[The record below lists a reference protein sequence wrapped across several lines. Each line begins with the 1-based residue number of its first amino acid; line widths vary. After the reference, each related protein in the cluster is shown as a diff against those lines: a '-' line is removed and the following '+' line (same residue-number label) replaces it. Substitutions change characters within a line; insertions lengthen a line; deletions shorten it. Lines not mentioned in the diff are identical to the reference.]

1 MGKKDLLRQIPGVD
15 EVIGSSE
22 FKNLLANNP
31 RHLVV
36 ERVREVLDE
45 VRKKILKNP
54 QPKLNVVP
62 SHAEL
67 AEKVEKRLRPNLK
80 KVVNATGVILHTN
93 LGRAP
98 LSKQAQ
104 EHLVTVSS
112 GYSNLEIDLHTGK
125 RGSRYMHV
133 IELLCKLTGAE
144 DAMVVNNNAAA
155 VFLALNT
162 LARQGEVVVWRG
174 ELIEIG
180 GSFRLPEI
188 MSMSGA
194 FLREVGTTNKV
205 YTRDYEEVITE
216 NTALLMKIHPS
227 NFRIVGFTREVS
239 LAELIELGNKH
250 GLPVLYDAGSGAL
263 IDFKEVGLPGEPTI
277 KEAVKAGVAVAT
289 FSGDKLLGGP
299 QAGLVVGK
307 KEFVEKMK
315 RNHLNRALRI
325 DKLTLAALE
334 ITLRHYFEENPW
346 EIIPVLEILSR
357 PVDLVKKQ
365 AKGLAKKL
373 SKVLGDKATVNTIP
387 TQAESGGGAFPNVP
401 IPSHAVSIKFKKTS
415 PQKLQEKLR
424 ENQPPII
431 ARVEDEAVLL
441 DMRTIFPEDEAIICA
456 AFASL
461 V

>member
-15 EVIGSSE
+15 EVISSPE
-22 FKNLLANNP
+22 LKTLLANNP

-36 ERVREVLDE
+36 ERVREVLNE

-54 QPKLNVVP
+54 QPKLGIVP

-67 AEKVEKRLRPNLK
+67 AEEVEKKLRPNLK
-80 KVVNATGVILHTN
+80 KVVNATGIILHTN

-104 EHLVTVSS
+104 EYLVVVSS
-112 GYSNLEIDLHTGK
+112 GYSNLEIDLQTGK

-205 YTRDYEEVITE
+205 YVHDYEEFITE

-227 NFRIVGFTREVS
+227 NFRIVGFTHEVS
-239 LAELIELGNKH
+239 LTELVELGNKY

-277 KEAVKAGVAVAT
+277 KEAVKAGVAVTT

-315 RNHLNRALRI
+315 SNHLNRALRI

-346 EIIPVLEILSR
+346 EAIPVLGILSR
-357 PVDLVKKQ
+357 PADLVKKQ
-365 AKGLAKKL
+365 ADRLAKKL
-373 SKVLGDKATVNTIP
+373 SKVLGDKAVVNTLP
-387 TQAESGGGAFPNVP
+387 TQAESGGGAFPNIA
-401 IPSHAVSIKFKKTS
+401 IPSHAISIKFKKTS

-424 ENQPPII
+424 ANQPPII
-431 ARVEDEAVLL
+431 ARVEAEAVLL
-441 DMRTIFPEDEAIICA
+441 DLRTVFPEDEAAICA

>member
-15 EVIGSSE
+15 EVISSPE
-22 FKNLLANNP
+22 FKTLFASNP

-45 VRKKILKNP
+45 VRGKILKNP
-54 QPKLNVVP
+54 QAKLNVVP

-67 AEKVEKRLRPNLK
+67 AGEVEKRLRPNLK

-104 EHLVTVSS
+104 ENLVAVSS
-112 GYSNLEIDLHTGK
+112 GYSNLEIDLRSGK

-194 FLREVGTTNKV
+194 SLREVGTTNKV
-205 YTRDYEEVITE
+205 YTRDYEGVITE

-227 NFRIVGFTREVS
+227 NFRIVGFTHEVS
-239 LAELIELGNKH
+239 LTELVELGDKH

-263 IDFKEVGLPGEPTI
+263 IDFKEAGLPGEPTI
-277 KEAVKAGVAVAT
+277 KEAVEAGVAVAT

-346 EIIPVLEILSR
+346 EAIPVLEILSR

-365 AKGLAKKL
+365 ADRLAKEL
-373 SKVLGDKATVNTIP
+373 SKVLGDKATVKTLP

-401 IPSHAVSIKFKKTS
+401 IPSHAVSVKFKKTS

-441 DMRTIFPEDEAIICA
+441 DLRTIFPEDEEFICA